1 MADQTPNINFEE
13 SLTELEQLVGKI
25 ESDRLPLD
33 QALKAFEQGIKL
45 SRECQTALDQAEQ
58 KVSILLGNDEQP
70 FQSDSDNITKQR

>member
-1 MADQTPNINFEE
+1 MADKNSEINFEE
-13 SLTELEQLVGKI
+13 SLAELEQLVGKI

-58 KVSILLGNDEQP
+58 KVSILLGNEEQP
-70 FQSDSDNITKQR
+70 FQSASDAPTE